1 MADIKLNI
9 KANTSGLKSQ
19 LDGLFKGAFSD
30 ISGVAKGGG
39 GFGIGKMLGRGS
51 VVVGA
56 LMGIKSVMS
65 RVLGKLT
72 ESSAILQANLMI
84 AKQAVRIALKPF
96 GDLLGT
102 LLRPFLMWGLKVAI
116 AINKLLGGEEGQDF
130 MKDKLITTGAGLI
143 GAGPLGELSVLFKNL
158 FDDMGEGEDK
168 ANFPGLS
175 KLFTLDIPNMF
186 SNMKPAIVE
195 GQLVEY

>member
-130 MKDKLITTGAGLI
+130 MKDKLITTG
-143 GAGPLGELSVLFKNL
+143 ELTDAEMLV
-158 FDDMGEGEDK
+158 FDECEK
-168 ANFPGLS
+168 H
-175 KLFTLDIPNMF
+175 KDIEVAKSAKKVDRYRGMWKRRFIN
-186 SNMKPAIVE
+186 
-195 GQLVEY
+195 